1 MSPPRSAAP
10 RDHPAVHG
18 NPGEPAVHRR
28 ARPPHPGR
36 VPAVLRPAA
45 LRRTIPMKCV
55 LVFTQCDEATH
66 YKLPALASRI
76 SSSVLFLFSCLVPF
90 ISLMCSHI
98 RGCLLRKS
106 LICCSAPFFFFFF
119 VFSLVYFYLLAV
131 LL

>member
-1 MSPPRSAAP
+1 METKASFTLNSLCELYIVTSPPRSAAP

-55 LVFTQCDEATH
+55 LVFTRCDEATH
-66 YKLPALASRI
+66 
-76 SSSVLFLFSCLVPF
+76 
-90 ISLMCSHI
+90 
-98 RGCLLRKS
+98 
-106 LICCSAPFFFFFF
+106 
-119 VFSLVYFYLLAV
+119 
-131 LL
+131 

>member
-1 MSPPRSAAP
+1 MYLNMETKASFTLNSLCELYIVTSPPRSAAP

-55 LVFTQCDEATH
+55 LVFTRCDEATH
-66 YKLPALASRI
+66 
-76 SSSVLFLFSCLVPF
+76 
-90 ISLMCSHI
+90 
-98 RGCLLRKS
+98 
-106 LICCSAPFFFFFF
+106 
-119 VFSLVYFYLLAV
+119 
-131 LL
+131 